1 MVKYY
6 FEEFDYQEMNE
17 STYKNQFIL
26 SCFEYKKQ
34 TWSIMDNLTII
45 SLI

>member
-26 SCFEYKKQ
+26 SCFEYKKKYG
-34 TWSIMDNLTII
+34 L
-45 SLI
+45 